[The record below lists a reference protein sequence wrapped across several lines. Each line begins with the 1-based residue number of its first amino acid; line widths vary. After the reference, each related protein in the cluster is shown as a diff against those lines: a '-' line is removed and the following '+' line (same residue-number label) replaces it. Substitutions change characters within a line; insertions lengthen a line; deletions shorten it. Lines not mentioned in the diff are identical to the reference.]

1 VNFFDIEY
9 VDIIQI
15 SSQFK
20 NVQKLMSQAHLGKAW
35 KTILQ
40 NTLKLLDKQDKLIEK
55 QQKTVKETKSN
66 HELGKD

>member
-1 VNFFDIEY
+1 
-9 VDIIQI
+9 
-15 SSQFK
+15 
-20 NVQKLMSQAHLGKAW
+20 MSQAHSGKAW